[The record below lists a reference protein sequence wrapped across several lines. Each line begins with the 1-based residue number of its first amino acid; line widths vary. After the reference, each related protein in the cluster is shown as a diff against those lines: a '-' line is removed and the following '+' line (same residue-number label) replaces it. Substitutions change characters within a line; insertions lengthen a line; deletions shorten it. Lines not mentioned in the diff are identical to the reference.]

1 MKYNL
6 AILHKIM
13 YYVNQLKEFV
23 RMCKYLTRRR
33 KDMFKYSL
41 KRIVSMTIT
50 LFLIATITFI
60 LMRSIPGGPFTS
72 ERNLTPEIEQALM
85 EKYNLDAPLHEQY
98 FDYMKNLLKGD
109 LGVSYKKKG
118 VTVNEIIAQTFPA
131 SAQIGLLA
139 VLLILVIGI
148 PLGILS
154 ALKQNSAIDYVIMI
168 IATIGVTIPSFVIGT
183 FIMYIFGEKLAWI
196 PAGGLEE
203 WKGYIGPVI
212 ALAGFSVAYVTRLT
226 RSTMLE
232 VLRQDYIRT
241 ARANG
246 LSKWRVIGK
255 HALKNALIPVVTYV
269 GPMIASILTGSFV
282 VEKIFAI
289 PGMGKYFVESVTNRD
304 YTIIMGIT
312 IFYAA
317 IYIVMV
323 FIVDIIYGLLDPR
336 IKLKD

>member
-1 MKYNL
+1 L
-6 AILHKIM
+6 I
-13 YYVNQLKEFV
+13 
-23 RMCKYLTRRR
+23 
-33 KDMFKYSL
+33 KYSL
-41 KRIVSMTIT
+41 KRIVSMVIT
-50 LFLIATITFI
+50 LFLVATITFV
-60 LMRSIPGGPFTS
+60 LMHSIPGGPFTS
-72 ERNLTPEIEQALM
+72 ERNLTPEIEQALK
-85 EKYNLDAPLHEQY
+85 EKYNLDAPLYEQY
-98 FDYMKNLLKGD
+98 FDYMQDLAQGD

-118 VTVNEIIAQTFPA
+118 VTVNDIIAQTFPA
-131 SAQIGLLA
+131 SAQIGALA
-139 VLLILVIGI
+139 VVFILLIGI

-168 IATIGVTIPSFVIGT
+168 IATIGVTIPSFVVGT
-183 FIMYIFGEKLAWI
+183 FIIYIFAGKLAWI
-196 PAGGLEE
+196 PAGGLES

-226 RSTMLE
+226 RSSMLE
-232 VLRQDYIRT
+232 VLRQDYVRT

-246 LSKWRVIGK
+246 LSKWSVIGK

-304 YTIIMGIT
+304 YTVLMGIT

-317 IYIVMV
+317 IYIIMV
-323 FIVDIIYGLLDPR
+323 FIVDIAYGLIDPR
-336 IKLKD
+336 IKFRD

>member
-1 MKYNL
+1 
-6 AILHKIM
+6 
-13 YYVNQLKEFV
+13 
-23 RMCKYLTRRR
+23 
-33 KDMFKYSL
+33 MFKYSL
-41 KRIVSMTIT
+41 KRIIGMFVT
-50 LFLIATITFI
+50 LFLVATITFV
-60 LMRSIPGGPFTS
+60 LMRSIPGSPFTS

-85 EKYNLDAPLHEQY
+85 EKYELDAPLYKQY
-98 FDYMKNLLKGD
+98 LSYMEGLVKGD

-139 VLLILVIGI
+139 VVFILLIGI

-154 ALKQNSAIDYVIMI
+154 ALKQNTAVDYVIMI
-168 IATIGVTIPSFVIGT
+168 IATIGVTIPSFVVGA

-212 ALAGFSVAYVTRLT
+212 ALAGFSVAYVMRLT
-226 RSTMLE
+226 RSSMLE

-246 LSKWRVIGK
+246 LSTARVIGK

-304 YTIIMGIT
+304 YTIIMGVT

-317 IYIVMV
+317 IYVVMV
-323 FIVDIIYGLLDPR
+323 LIVDIMYGLIDPR
-336 IKLKD
+336 IKFRD

>member
-1 MKYNL
+1 
-6 AILHKIM
+6 
-13 YYVNQLKEFV
+13 
-23 RMCKYLTRRR
+23 
-33 KDMFKYSL
+33 MFRYSL
-41 KRIVSMTIT
+41 KRIISMFIT
-50 LFLIATITFI
+50 LFLVATITFC
-60 LMRSIPGGPFTS
+60 LMHAIPGGPFTS
-72 ERNLTPEIEQALM
+72 ERNLTPEIEQALK
-85 EKYNLDAPLHEQY
+85 EKYNLNAPLYEQY
-98 FDYMKNLLKGD
+98 LNYMGNLAKGD

-118 VTVNEIIAQTFPA
+118 VTVNDIIIQTFPA
-131 SAQIGLLA
+131 SAQIGILA
-139 VLLILVIGI
+139 VVLILLIGI

-154 ALKQNSAIDYVIMI
+154 ALKQNLAVDYVIMI
-168 IATIGVTIPSFVIGT
+168 IATIGVTIPSFVVGA
-183 FIMYIFGEKLAWI
+183 FIMYIFAGKLAWI

-203 WKGYIGPVI
+203 WKSYIGPVI

-226 RSTMLE
+226 RSSMLE
-232 VLRQDYIRT
+232 VLRQDYVRT

-255 HALKNALIPVVTYV
+255 HALKNALIPVVTYI

-304 YTIIMGIT
+304 YTVLMGIT

-317 IYIVMV
+317 IYILMV
-323 FIVDIIYGLLDPR
+323 FVVDIAYGLIDPR